1 MVPLYMRQMNYT
13 GYQYRTEKI
22 RCGTCMLAID
32 VNETIRRNKPND
44 TEINHKQ
51 QNAKQHC

>member
-1 MVPLYMRQMNYT
+1 MFETQ
-13 GYQYRTEKI
+13 TEKR